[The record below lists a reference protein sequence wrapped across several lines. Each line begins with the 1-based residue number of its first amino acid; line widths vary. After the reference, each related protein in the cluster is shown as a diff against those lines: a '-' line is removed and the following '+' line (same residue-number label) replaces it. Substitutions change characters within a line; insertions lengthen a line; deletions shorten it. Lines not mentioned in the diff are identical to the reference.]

1 MSTTAGYTTESDL
14 VMSGTTLTV
23 TGDLSLP
30 ANLALTNST
39 LIVLGTLSVPGTIT
53 MSGST
58 LTAKHSVTA
67 SGAISLTNASVLTH
81 PVSTTTEIITL
92 AVSAPSISI
101 DATSKI
107 DATGK
112 GFLGGYSGDNAH
124 TSGRTTGNTVAP
136 GTDSGNGSMAYSGG
150 SYGGSGGVY
159 DSRFITNVA
168 YGVPANPTEPG
179 AGGGAAGVSSPGGN
193 GGGYVRITTPSLA
206 LNGSIIADGQTYPVS
221 GNGGGGAGGGIRIDA
236 TAITGAGFVYARG
249 GTSWSGRDGSGGG
262 GGRIA
267 IYYGSNSLP
276 TANILAS
283 GGTGRAGASNSNG
296 GAGTVYLSM
305 NTMPL
310 ILTKSGLGTGTITSL
325 PAGIACGATCSSQ
338 FATNSTVTL
347 TATPDTGSIF
357 TGWSGACS
365 GLDTCSVTM
374 DAAKTVTATFDQ
386 LAVPTV
392 SVSSPSD
399 VIRNT
404 RPTLQYTASAGT
416 VTVKVDGITVNKVS
430 GDALDQLSNGPHI
443 VRVEATSYGRTGFAE
458 STFTIDTEAPVLTV
472 TPVTTPV
479 TQPSAVL
486 TGTVEAG
493 LNVTVAPLSGAS
505 TGSVVY
511 PAANSWSCPVADLV
525 TGPNTFTITATDLA
539 GNTSTVSVVVTYL
552 RGPVVTVTPASIQ
565 ADQTVPIQ
573 LAVSNSTPQGGALL
587 VEQFVD
593 ANKNGLVD
601 AGDYVIRSFNIT
613 DGVASSDAGLPGD
626 EDGVVN
632 GATSTSLTSYLT
644 GDLYHAPASYLIRV
658 TQGSLSSV
666 APFAV
671 AAAPQAQAVS
681 GMVTDGVNPLPGAL
695 VRLSDSVGRHIAFSV
710 ADETGRYTLQ
720 VAHPGTYLV
729 TPLVYGYASSAP
741 RSVSLASGQVLVD
754 QNLAVVPGNFH
765 LTGTV
770 KDETGTT
777 GIQGVWVWA
786 KGQNTSAVVLTAADG
801 SYDLSL
807 PAGQYSLSVSI
818 DPSEPTA
825 FAKGYLINTVQAPVV
840 NLVADS
846 TNNDFFLPRGAYVV
860 SGRVLDQFGNGL
872 AGIPLQGELAIVAG
886 SSEIVAKRVSGID
899 GAYLLP
905 LISGEQ
911 WRIALDPTYAG
922 LNNLIGS
929 SIRNYSTNGSNST
942 GMNIVTHPVTAWV
955 QGVVKD
961 SANTLLGGVTVVLR
975 NADSS
980 IIASTVTAADGSY
993 RIGAYGGSWYVK
1005 AQTEEKGLHPVA
1017 EQTAVLTDSQTTTL
1031 DFVVDVTP
1039 PVFAI
1044 NPVTT
1049 PTTASSQTIS
1059 GTIEA
1064 GATVLVS
1071 VSTSALAGT
1080 VTYPTSTTWSCTITG
1095 LVEGANT
1102 VTATAT
1108 DTSGNQTL
1116 ATATISYAK
1125 PAGPD
1130 LIVRAVSL
1138 PATLNS
1144 GETVQVQVT
1153 VKNQGTLKAGKF
1165 YIGLYLSSDSTI
1177 TTGDTFLSNEYLS
1190 SLAAGAEVSYTTS
1203 ITLPAN
1209 SSGTY
1214 YIGAI
1219 VDSKGAVT
1227 ESDETNNSFAVG
1239 PVSIGY
1245 GPDLVV
1251 AALGVPTS
1259 LVSGQTVSVPVA
1271 IRNQGTGAAGKFY
1284 IGLYLSTDSTI
1295 TTSDTFLGEEYLSSL
1310 AAGAQ
1315 RAYTTNIT
1323 LPANISGAYYI
1334 GAVVDSRGAIA
1345 ESDETNNSFEV
1356 GPISIGYG
1364 PDLIVAALDVPASAT
1379 AGQTISVPV
1388 TIQNQGTGAA
1398 GTFYIGLYLSTDS
1411 TITASDTFLGEE
1423 YLSSLAAGTQRSYTA
1438 SVVLPASASG
1448 TYYIGAIVDTRSAVS
1463 ESEEANNSFVANPT
1477 VITK

>member
-1 MSTTAGYTTESDL
+1 MAWTRQSIMVLVFALVTCLCSGNSTFGAGLKVVPSAGRVQPGELFYFDL
-14 VMSGTTLTV
+14 VAEGIPASG
-23 TGDLSLP
+23 LSGVQFRLK
-30 ANLALTNST
+30 
-39 LIVLGTLSVPGTIT
+39 VDVPGVKLTGLSDVSQAADNQVAVAAPLLLSPPT
-53 MSGST
+53 AHHSGIGELLWNSKGSNGLLVMENEPFSNGSALFT
-58 LTAKHSVTA
+58 L
-67 SGAISLTNASVLTH
+67 
-81 PVSTTTEIITL
+81 
-92 AVSAPSISI
+92 
-101 DATSKI
+101 
-107 DATGK
+107 
-112 GFLGGYSGDNAH
+112 AH
-124 TSGRTTGNTVAP
+124 TSGAIP
-136 GTDSGNGSMAYSGG
+136 LSGNGVIARFAGKAGAAVTAERIDISLSDVMLLDNGPAYPLEYVTNASIQLACKAVVPSLAGLSLAQAQSALGAVNLKLGTLYEINNDGSKPLNQVLEQSAVAGSELTCQSPVNLAINIAPVEVTQVVAADKQHDDTGTVILAWNPSASADTAGYRIYANTTLLKQLTGSAASTAEVSGLANGVATPLTVKSYDAFGNESSGVAVQATAVDDLLPVISIAGISNGKSYNMAVSPVISIVETNLKTSSITVDGVAFSSGG
-150 SYGGSGGVY
+150 S
-159 DSRFITNVA
+159 I
-168 YGVPANPTEPG
+168 
-179 AGGGAAGVSSPGGN
+179 
-193 GGGYVRITTPSLA
+193 
-206 LNGSIIADGQTYPVS
+206 
-221 GNGGGGAGGGIRIDA
+221 
-236 TAITGAGFVYARG
+236 
-249 GTSWSGRDGSGGG
+249 
-262 GGRIA
+262 
-267 IYYGSNSLP
+267 
-276 TANILAS
+276 
-283 GGTGRAGASNSNG
+283 
-296 GAGTVYLSM
+296 
-305 NTMPL
+305 
-310 ILTKSGLGTGTITSL
+310 
-325 PAGIACGATCSSQ
+325 
-338 FATNSTVTL
+338 
-347 TATPDTGSIF
+347 
-357 TGWSGACS
+357 
-365 GLDTCSVTM
+365 
-374 DAAKTVTATFDQ
+374 
-386 LAVPTV
+386 
-392 SVSSPSD
+392 
-399 VIRNT
+399 
-404 RPTLQYTASAGT
+404 ASAGSHILL
-416 VTVKVDGITVNKVS
+416 VTAEDLS
-430 GDALDQLSNGPHI
+430 GN
-443 VRVEATSYGRTGFAE
+443 VATS
-458 STFTIDTEAPVLTV
+458 SLSFTIDTEAPVLTV
-472 TPVTTPV
+472 APVTTPV

-505 TGSVVY
+505 VGSVVY

-539 GNTSTVSVVVTYL
+539 GNTSTVTVVVTYL
-552 RGPVVTVTPASIQ
+552 LGPVVTVTPASIQ

-573 LAVSNSTPQGGALL
+573 LAVSNSTPQGGTLL

-601 AGDYVIRSFNIT
+601 AGDYLIRSFSIT
-613 DGVASSDAGLPGD
+613 DGVVSSDAGLPGD

-681 GMVTDGVNPLPGAL
+681 GMITDGVNPLPGAL

-710 ADETGRYTLQ
+710 ADETGRYTVQ
-720 VAHPGTYLV
+720 VAHPGSYFI
-729 TPLVYGYASSAP
+729 TPLLYGYGSPAP
-741 RSVSLASGQVLVD
+741 AAVTLASGQVLVD
-754 QNLAVVPGNFH
+754 QNLAVVPGSFH

-770 KDETGTT
+770 KDETSTT

-786 KGQNTSAVVLTAADG
+786 KGQNTSAVALTAADG

-807 PAGQYSLSVSI
+807 PAGQYSLSVST

-825 FAKGYLINTVQAPVV
+825 FAKGYLINTAQAPVV

-846 TNNDFFLPRGAYVV
+846 ANNDFFLPRGTYFV

-886 SSEIVAKRVSGID
+886 SSEIVTKRVSGID
-899 GAYLLP
+899 GTYLLP

-911 WRIALDPTYAG
+911 WRIALEPTYAG

-1017 EQTAVLTDSQTTTL
+1017 ELTAVLTDSQATTL

-1039 PVFAI
+1039 PAFAI

-1049 PTTASSQTIS
+1049 PTTASSQTIT

-1071 VSTSALAGT
+1071 VNTSAVAGT

-1102 VTATAT
+1102 ITATAT
-1108 DTSGNQTL
+1108 DTSGNQTS

-1138 PATLNS
+1138 PTTLNS

-1165 YIGLYLSSDSTI
+1165 YIGLYLSSDSSI

-1190 SLAAGAEVSYTTS
+1190 SLAAGVEVSYTTS
-1203 ITLPAN
+1203 ITLSAN

-1214 YIGAI
+1214 YIGAV
-1219 VDSKGAVT
+1219 VDSRGAIV
-1227 ESDETNNSFAVG
+1227 ESDETNNTFAVG

-1379 AGQTISVPV
+1379 VGQTISVPV

-1398 GTFYIGLYLSTDS
+1398 GKFYIGLYLSTDS

-1423 YLSSLAAGTQRSYTA
+1423 YLSSLAAGTQRSYTT

-1463 ESEEANNSFVANPT
+1463 ESEEANNSFAASPT